1 MSRINFFRAFLKRL
15 YFHYQRGDAMPKNI
29 VVCCDGTGNE
39 IKDNISNVLKLFR
52 IAKKNDDQY
61 VFYDPGVGTLSQS
74 DQWAQIRSKFKGV
87 LGLATGYG
95 LDDNIL
101 EAYNFLI
108 DHYQEGDQI
117 YLFGFSRGAYTVR
130 ALAGLIHLIGLLQP
144 NQKNLCGYA
153 LTAYKQSSDQ
163 NNLAIS
169 WRFQKITSGHQ
180 VSIKFIG
187 VWDTVASVL
196 VPRADRLFIPT
207 LQKLPYTRT
216 NPSVEVFRQAMAIDE
231 RRRMFRLNHWKDPQK
246 FIDNPFNKTAK
257 HPDQDIKQV
266 WFAGVH
272 SDIGGGYPES
282 ESGLSKFP
290 LRWMINEA
298 KHHGLLIDTANFNH
312 IVNGK
317 KRAGSGFNYVAPD
330 PAAEMHNSM
339 TPGWQPLEWL
349 PKSAKLKECPQRK
362 AMFGV
367 YLPRSEPRHIPE
379 NAFVHASVIAR
390 KNSVASYNP
399 PNLPELYQEIESES

>member
-1 MSRINFFRAFLKRL
+1 
-15 YFHYQRGDAMPKNI
+15 MPKNI
-29 VVCCDGTGNE
+29 VVCCDGTSNE

-52 IAKKNDDQY
+52 VVKKDANQY
-61 VFYDPGVGTLSQS
+61 VFYDPGVGTLSQN
-74 DQWAQIRSKFKGV
+74 DQWGQIRYKFKGV

-108 DHYQEGDQI
+108 DHYEDGDQI

-130 ALAGLIHLIGLLQP
+130 ALAGFIHLIGLIQP

-153 LTAYKQSSDQ
+153 LTAYKQSSDK

-169 WRFQKITSGHQ
+169 WGFQKITSGRR
-180 VSIKFIG
+180 VPIKFIG

-207 LQKLPYTRT
+207 LQTLPYTRT
-216 NPSVEVFRQAMAIDE
+216 NPSVKVFRQAMAIDE
-231 RRRMFRLNHWKDPQK
+231 RRRMFRLNKWNDPQD
-246 FIDNPFNKTAK
+246 FVENPFKKTNS
-257 HPDQDIKQV
+257 HPKQDIKQV

-272 SDIGGGYPES
+272 SDIGGGYPEM
-282 ESGLSKFP
+282 ESGLSKYP
-290 LRWMINEA
+290 LQWMINEA
-298 KHHGLLIDTANFNH
+298 VSYGLLINKATFKH

-317 KRAGSGFNYVAPD
+317 KRAGGDFIYVAAD
-330 PAAEMHNSM
+330 PLAKLHDSM

-349 PKSAKLKECPQRK
+349 PKSAKLKEWPQRK
-362 AMFGV
+362 SVFGF
-367 YLPRSEPRHIPE
+367 YLPKSEPRHIPD
-379 NAFVHASVIAR
+379 NAFIHSSVLAKIENDR
-390 KNSVASYNP
+390 TYIV
-399 PNLPELYQEIESES
+399 PNLPKQYQLV

>member
-1 MSRINFFRAFLKRL
+1 
-15 YFHYQRGDAMPKNI
+15 MPKNI

-39 IKDNISNVLKLFR
+39 INENISNVLKLFR
-52 IAKKNDDQY
+52 VAKKDASQY

-74 DQWAQIRSKFKGV
+74 DSWAQIRYKFKGV
-87 LGLATGYG
+87 LGLATVYG
-95 LDDNIL
+95 LDNNIL
-101 EAYNFLI
+101 EAYNYLI
-108 DHYQEGDQI
+108 DHYQQGDQI

-130 ALAGLIHLIGLLQP
+130 ALAGFIHLIGILQP

-169 WRFQKITSGHQ
+169 WRFQKITSGRQ

-207 LQKLPYTRT
+207 LQTLPYTRM
-216 NPSVEVFRQAMAIDE
+216 NPSVEVFRHAMAIDE
-231 RRRMFRLNHWKDPQK
+231 RRRMFRLNQWKEPQE
-246 FIDNPFNKTAK
+246 FIANPFKKTAK

-272 SDIGGGYPES
+272 SDIGGGYPEVQ
-282 ESGLSKFP
+282 SGLSKFP

-298 KHHGLLIDTANFNH
+298 TSHGLLIDKANFNH
-312 IVNGK
+312 IVNGHK
-317 KRAGSGFNYVAPD
+317 GRGSGFDYVVPD
-330 PAAEMHNSM
+330 PKAKLHNSM
-339 TPGWQPLEWL
+339 TAGWQPLEWL
-349 PKSAKLKECPQRK
+349 PKSTRLKECPQRK
-362 AMFGV
+362 AVFGL
-367 YLPRSEPRHIPE
+367 YFPRSEPRRIPD
-379 NAFVHASVIAR
+379 NAFIHSSAIAKR
-390 KNSVASYNP
+390 EKDNTYNP
-399 PNLPELYQEIESES
+399 PNIPKFYQLVDSEG